1 MDRLAIT
8 IGGKTI
14 NAPGGIPQGGQ
25 DTAQR
30 IIQIGVTLLLVV
42 AVIFGLFFLIF
53 GGIQWTMS
61 RGDKQQL
68 EQARLKIT
76 YAVVGLI
83 IALGGFF
90 IVSFVFKFFNLTF
103 S

>member
-30 IIQIGVTLLLVV
+30 IIQIGVALLLVV
-42 AVIFGLFFLIF
+42 AILFGLVYLIF
-53 GGIQWTMS
+53 GGIQWITS

-68 EQARLKIT
+68 EQAKLKIT
-76 YAVVGLI
+76 YAVIGLI
-83 IALGGFF
+83 IALGGFS
-90 IVSFVFKFFNLTF
+90 IVIFVFDFFNLSF
-103 S
+103 Q

>member
-8 IGGKTI
+8 IGGRTI
-14 NAPGGIPQGGQ
+14 NAPGGIPQGGS
-25 DTAQR
+25 DTAQK
-30 IIQIGVTLLLVV
+30 IIQTGVRLFLIV
-42 AVIFGLFFLIF
+42 AIIFGLVYLIF
-53 GGIQWTMS
+53 AGIQWIMS

-68 EQARLKIT
+68 EEAKLKIT
-76 YAVVGLI
+76 YAVVGLV

-103 S
+103 R